1 MASDKASTTGYEDF
15 HDRNCKE
22 NHLSGQLIWAER
34 FGSSHIINE
43 QEAVMSLFDKCYQ
56 FKRAEEAQQMG
67 LYPYFTPIQ
76 EVKGNK
82 VKINGK
88 DVIMVGSN
96 NYLGLIDHPHVKEAA
111 KKAVDKYGVATCG
124 SRFLN
129 GTLDAHVELEE
140 RLARFM
146 KKEAALA
153 FSTGF
158 QTNQGIIST
167 LVQKDEAILSDEM
180 VHASIID
187 ACRLSYGK
195 VHKFKHNDM
204 EDLERILS
212 SLDKNIGKLI
222 VVDGVFSMEGDL
234 ADLPG
239 IVKAAKKYNAKV
251 MVDDAHGIGVMGE
264 HGRGTSEH
272 FGVEEDVDLVMGTF
286 SKSFASLGGFV
297 AGEKKV
303 ISFIKHFARSLIFS
317 ASITPASV
325 ATVLAA
331 LDIIENEPE
340 RRERLWEITKKMRI
354 GFQSMGYETGPTQ
367 SAVIPVM
374 IGDDEKAF
382 MLWKMLREEGVFT
395 NPVIFPAVPMGN
407 ALIRT
412 SYSATHTEE
421 ELDTVLKL
429 FEECGK
435 KLKAI

>member
-1 MASDKASTTGYEDF
+1 
-15 HDRNCKE
+15 
-22 NHLSGQLIWAER
+22 
-34 FGSSHIINE
+34 
-43 QEAVMSLFDKCYQ
+43 MSLFDKCYK
-56 FKRAEEAQQMG
+56 FTRAEEAQQMG
-67 LYPYFTPIQ
+67 IYPYFTPIQ
-76 EVKGNK
+76 QINGNK
-82 VKINGK
+82 VKIDGK

-96 NYLGLIDHPHVKEAA
+96 NYLGLIDHPKVMKAA
-111 KKAVDKYGVATCG
+111 KEAVDKYGVATCG

-129 GTLDAHVELEE
+129 GTLDIHVELEE
-140 RLARFM
+140 RLSQFM
-146 KKEAALA
+146 KKESALA

-167 LVQKDEAILSDEM
+167 LVQKDEAIISDEM

-187 ACRLSYGK
+187 ASRLSYGT
-195 VHKFKHNDM
+195 VYKFKHNDM
-204 EDLERILS
+204 DYLEKVLS
-212 SLDKNIGKLI
+212 SLSKEMGKLI

-239 IVKAAKKYNAKV
+239 IVKLAKKYKAKI

-264 HGRGTSEH
+264 HGRGTCEH
-272 FGVEEDVDLVMGTF
+272 FGVEEDIDIIMGTF

-303 ISFIKHFARSLIFS
+303 ISYIKHFARSLIFS
-317 ASITPASV
+317 ARITPASV
-325 ATVLAA
+325 ATVIAN
-331 LDIIENEPE
+331 LDIIESEPE
-340 RRERLWEITKKMRI
+340 RRVRLWEITKKMRD

-382 MLWKMLREEGVFT
+382 MLWKILREKGIFT
-395 NPVIFPAVPMGN
+395 NPVIFPAVPKDH

-435 KLKAI
+435 GLGII